1 MPIETVS
8 PAEAYARYDRHTM
21 MIDIR
26 GEEAWR
32 REHITGSRAV
42 SPEHLTSDAF
52 SHANL
57 QATDTV
63 IFHCQRGVRTEHLS
77 SQLAAAVYPA
87 RAVVIAGG
95 IEAWKAAGYAV
106 KEDRHQPLPL
116 MRQVQICAGA
126 LTLVGTMAGACIHP
140 AFYGIPAFVGAG
152 LVFAGTTGWCGMA
165 RLLAAMPWN
174 SATHKAKKRP
184 AC

>member
-1 MPIETVS
+1 MAIETVS

-32 REHITGSRAV
+32 REHITGSRPV
-42 SPEHLTSDAF
+42 SAEHLTPDAF

-57 QATDTV
+57 QATDAV
-63 IFHCQRGVRTEHLS
+63 IFHCQRGIRTQNLAP
-77 SQLAAAVYPA
+77 QLAAAVFPA
-87 RAVVIAGG
+87 RALVIAGG
-95 IEAWKAAGYAV
+95 IDAWKAAGYAV
-106 KEDRHQPLPL
+106 EEDRRQPLPL

-126 LTLVGTMAGACIHP
+126 LTLAGTIAGAFIHP
-140 AFYGIPAFVGAG
+140 GFYVMPAFIGAG
-152 LVFAGTTGWCGMA
+152 LIFAGTTGWCGMA

-174 SATHKAKKRP
+174 KAVP
-184 AC
+184 